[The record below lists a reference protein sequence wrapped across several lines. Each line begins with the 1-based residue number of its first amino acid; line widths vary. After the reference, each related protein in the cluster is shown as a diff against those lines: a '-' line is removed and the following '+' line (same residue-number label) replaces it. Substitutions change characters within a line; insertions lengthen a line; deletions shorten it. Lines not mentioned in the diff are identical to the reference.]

1 MAQRSDG
8 PHTPPPPLVIEA
20 DFNHYEVLGVEPT
33 ADSAELKRAFAAAA
47 KLHHPDKS
55 EGTPSAFLRVQRAY
69 EVLRDASSRRSYDAT
84 LVELRRRR
92 LLFTPGSNELLPRT
106 AATPVPVACVATV
119 GRRALVGLP
128 EVRRLHPDR
137 IVLHEGERSISVW
150 RRPMLPS
157 PCSPAHAAR
166 WRGML
171 LPR

>member
-1 MAQRSDG
+1 MKLSRCRKITCWRTMAQRSDG
-8 PHTPPPPLVIEA
+8 PHTPPPPLVIED

-47 KLHHPDKS
+47 KTHHPDKS

-106 AATPVPVACVATV
+106 AATPVPVACVAV
-119 GRRALVGLP
+119 
-128 EVRRLHPDR
+128 
-137 IVLHEGERSISVW
+137 
-150 RRPMLPS
+150 
-157 PCSPAHAAR
+157 CSPPVIDVHPHCAIATAIATATSPPH
-166 WRGML
+166 L
-171 LPR
+171 S